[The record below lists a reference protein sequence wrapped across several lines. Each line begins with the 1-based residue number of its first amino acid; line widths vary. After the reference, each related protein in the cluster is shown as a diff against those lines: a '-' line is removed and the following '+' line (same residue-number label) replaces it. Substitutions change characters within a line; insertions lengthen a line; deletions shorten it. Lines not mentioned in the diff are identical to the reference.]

1 MKYSYALLMMLL
13 PIFALAQSQTGTRN
27 DAGITGNEGAT
38 SGFFET
44 SAPVNYP
51 AGASSWWHLLDVRH
65 SNGNNNY
72 AMQLA
77 GSFFDQNLYFR
88 KTNSNGAQ
96 PWFKVLTDDGNGKL
110 DFNNLRVTS
119 PGTHIDI
126 VNAPYNGQLE
136 IQANTGSRSTVSGA
150 QLEFIIPANTDGSN
164 FWGQAR
170 IITVAGNQNNGDA
183 TGKMILGTRR
193 SFSKSPGVNG
203 WAYGDD
209 LVIDGGGK
217 TGIGTLSPTYKLNV
231 AQDITMNTDIDVAQ
245 FGVSGS
251 SDPAKR
257 VVMGY
262 DVNGAGFGFIKAG
275 WFQHQWTNLALQP
288 NGGNVGIGITNP
300 AEKLAVNGNIRAK
313 EIKVEAANWPD
324 YVFDESYD
332 VGTLKG
338 LESYIKTNKHLP
350 EMPSAKEIEANG
362 IAVSEML
369 KLQQKKIEELTL
381 HLIELSKKVE
391 VQDAYIKT
399 LNKNVK

>member
-1 MKYSYALLMMLL
+1 MMLL

-44 SAPVNYP
+44 SVPVNYP

-96 PWFKVLTDDGNGKL
+96 PWFKVLTDDGNGQL
-110 DFNNLRVTS
+110 NFNNLRVTS

-231 AQDITMNTDIDVAQ
+231 SQDITMNTDIDVAQ

-338 LESYIKTNKHLP
+338 LESYIRTNKHLP

-362 IAVSEML
+362 IAVSEMF

>member
-1 MKYSYALLMMLL
+1 MMLL

-72 AMQLA
+72 AMQFA

-96 PWFKVLTDDGNGKL
+96 PWFKVLTDDGNGQL
-110 DFNNLRVTS
+110 NFNNLRVTS
-119 PGTHIDI
+119 SGTHIDI

-209 LVIDGGGK
+209 LVIDGAGNIGM
-217 TGIGTLSPTYKLNV
+217 GTLLPK
-231 AQDITMNTDIDVAQ
+231 
-245 FGVSGS
+245 
-251 SDPAKR
+251 
-257 VVMGY
+257 
-262 DVNGAGFGFIKAG
+262 
-275 WFQHQWTNLALQP
+275 
-288 NGGNVGIGITNP
+288 
-300 AEKLAVNGNIRAK
+300 EKLSVNGNIRAK
-313 EIKVEAANWPD
+313 EIKVEIANWPD
-324 YVFDESYD
+324 YVFEESYD

-338 LESYIKTNKHLP
+338 LESYVKTNKHLP
-350 EMPSAKEIEANG
+350 EMPSTKEIEANG
-362 IAVSEML
+362 IAVSEMF

-399 LNKNVK
+399 LNKKVK